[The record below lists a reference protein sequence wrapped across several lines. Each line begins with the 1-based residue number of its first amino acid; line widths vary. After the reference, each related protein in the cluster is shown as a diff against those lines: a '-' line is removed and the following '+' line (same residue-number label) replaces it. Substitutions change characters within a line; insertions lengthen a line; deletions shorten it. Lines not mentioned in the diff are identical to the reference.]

1 MKVKGGKFRNLEDA
15 LRKLS
20 QDSPFFV
27 KVNRIKVGGL
37 KAHEDGRIEVV
48 ARRCLSQ
55 GGGGLWGL
63 KAQRGVALERVVKSY
78 FRQDD
83 HEDVYYELFFL
94 KDYVIDAEAPALP
107 PEAPKAEAPAPA
119 PKAEG
124 KSDESKVRE
133 MLGKPDFEMG
143 LEALLAHVD
152 GLFKKSNVHG
162 YVRMKVQRGKRYI
175 QVLYTEERG
184 GSESDGHIWCF
195 IDQNGDILKPASW
208 RAPAKHARG
217 SIYDPNSWSQFRW
230 TGPQY
235 LRG

>member
-1 MKVKGGKFRNLEDA
+1 MKKGGEFRNLEDV

-20 QDSPFFV
+20 VDSPNFV

-37 KAHEDGRIEVV
+37 KAHEDGRIEVT

-55 GGGGLWGL
+55 GGAGVWGL
-63 KAQRGVALERVVKSY
+63 KALRGVAIESVTKSY

-83 HEDVYYELFFL
+83 HEDVYYHLYFL
-94 KDYVIDAEAPALP
+94 KDYRINPNAPALP
-107 PEAPKAEAPAPA
+107 PEAPKGDEA
-119 PKAEG
+119 PKAEAPK
-124 KSDESKVRE
+124 KSDELKVLE
-133 MLGKPDFEMG
+133 MLGKPDFEKG
-143 LEALLAHVD
+143 LEALLAYVD
-152 GLFKKSNVHG
+152 GLFKKSKVHG
-162 YVRMKVQRGKRYI
+162 YLRMKTVRGKRYV
-175 QVLYTEERG
+175 QVLSTEKRSG
-184 GSESDGHIWCF
+184 GESNGHIWCF

-217 SIYDPNSWSQFRW
+217 SIYDPNSWGQFSW